1 MKYKT
6 SIKEQEILSI
16 LWNNE
21 QALTAKQIHDL
32 SPEIPISTIQ
42 TVLKKLMK
50 KKLVKIDDII
60 YSGKVLTRSYSTEIN
75 QEEFILQQYQDLN
88 VSNLLSLFL
97 GDKKIKY
104 EDTEIENLEKLIDE
118 QRKKLK

>member
-42 TVLKKLMK
+42 TVLTKLMK

>member
-16 LWNNE
+16 MWNSE
-21 QALTAKQIHDL
+21 VALTAKQIHEQ

-42 TVLKKLMK
+42 SVLKKLLE

-60 YSGKVLTRSYSTEIN
+60 YSGKVLTRSYLPILN
-75 QEEFILQQYQDLN
+75 QEEFVLQQYQGLDI
-88 VSNLLSLFL
+88 SNLLSLFL
-97 GDKKIKY
+97 GSKKLNS
-104 EDTEIENLEKLIDE
+104 DNTDIEELEKMIAE
-118 QRKKLK
+118 KRKKL